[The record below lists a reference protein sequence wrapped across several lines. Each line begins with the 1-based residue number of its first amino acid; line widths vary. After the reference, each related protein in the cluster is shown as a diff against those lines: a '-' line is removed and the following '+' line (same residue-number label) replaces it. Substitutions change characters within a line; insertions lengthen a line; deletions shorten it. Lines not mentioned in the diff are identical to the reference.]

1 MNVRKENLGNYVITS
16 YMRVEDLNK
25 GKNVS
30 NGQPIISI
38 SYPDTKE
45 YHEMVLVYGIIY
57 IYDYKDDEII
67 DEYNTLLS
75 IEDFETDIDIL
86 EFLFCVA

>member
-1 MNVRKENLGNYVITS
+1 
-16 YMRVEDLNK
+16 
-25 GKNVS
+25 
-30 NGQPIISI
+30 
-38 SYPDTKE
+38 
-45 YHEMVLVYGIIY
+45 MVLVYGIIY

-75 IEDFETDIDIL
+75 IEDLETDIDIL